1 MWRRRVARRAG
12 GTPGETKY
20 DHRPDQCHV
29 QSMHWATVARSAES
43 RLGRSIHA
51 DCNSCS
57 MLSAMADD
65 PTTVSES
72 IVAELAD
79 DETAS
84 MLAGQADVVDAVL
97 AANRV
102 FVAVAA
108 GALANLE
115 PEITLPQFRALVLID
130 IHRSMTVAELAEALG
145 VVPSTAT
152 RMCDRL
158 VSKELVD
165 RTVDSANRR
174 QMTLTLRAEGVALI
188 AQSTRRRKRE
198 INRLLKSIS
207 PEAQADLA
215 TSLGTLVQAAHGS
228 DRTRASRRL
237 HSATGD
243 KPPGQGTR

>member
-1 MWRRRVARRAG
+1 MTG
-12 GTPGETKY
+12 DPST
-20 DHRPDQCHV
+20 
-29 QSMHWATVARSAES
+29 
-43 RLGRSIHA
+43 A
-51 DCNSCS
+51 DFI
-57 MLSAMADD
+57 D
-65 PTTVSES
+65 
-72 IVAELAD
+72 AELAGD
-79 DETAS
+79 DAAS

-115 PEITLPQFRALVLID
+115 PEVTLPQFRALVLID
-130 IHRSMTVAELAEALG
+130 IHGSMTVAELAEALG

-158 VSKELVD
+158 VAKALVD

-174 QMTLTLRAEGVALI
+174 QMTLTLRAEGRALI

-215 TSLGTLVQAAHGS
+215 TSLGALVQAAHGS
-228 DRTRASRRL
+228 DRTRASRQL
-237 HSATGD
+237 HSPADG
-243 KPPGQGTR
+243 KEQRTR